1 MSVCWTAVPSLADA
15 RSAPPAS
22 QIPAIFTI
30 VLSCLPLLTLPD
42 HIDQVSDVLME
53 LVKRDEHLSD
63 GKMKLAEKL
72 VKWLTIEVDNM
83 TGTSRT

>member
-1 MSVCWTAVPSLADA
+1 
-15 RSAPPAS
+15 
-22 QIPAIFTI
+22 
-30 VLSCLPLLTLPD
+30 
-42 HIDQVSDVLME
+42 ME